1 MRRRQFLGV
10 LSGAAVAWPLVARG
24 QQQAPVVGFL
34 GTQDAAGWNGYVN
47 AFRQGL
53 ADLGFED
60 GRNVRIEFRWADGQS
75 NRLPALTSDLVHA
88 QASVIVPSVGS
99 VAIRAARSASPTTP
113 IVFVLGGDPVKL
125 GFVSSL
131 NRPDGNMTGVSFL
144 LNILAAKR
152 IALLHELVPGAAAIG
167 LLVNPDNP
175 NTEADTKDALEAAKQ
190 FGQQTH
196 VVNARSERDFDSAFT
211 SFSERRAGALFVASD
226 PLFVGRR
233 DRLVALAARHALPA
247 IYDRREIADA
257 GGLVSYG
264 ASFADAHRQAG
275 IYVGRILKGAATSD
289 LPVVQATKFQL
300 VINLK
305 TAKALNLAISA
316 TMLALA
322 DEVIE

>member
-1 MRRRQFLGV
+1 MNRRSFITLVG
-10 LSGAAVAWPLVARG
+10 GAAAWPVGARA
-24 QQQAPVVGFL
+24 QQTTIPVVGFL
-34 GTQDAAGWNGYVN
+34 GAQDAAGWDGYVA

-53 ADLGFED
+53 ADAGFED
-60 GRNVRIEFRWADGQS
+60 GRNVKIEFRWAEGQA
-75 NRLPALTSDLVHA
+75 NRLPALASDLVRA
-88 QASVIVPSVGS
+88 QASVLVPSVGS
-99 VAIRAARSASPTTP
+99 TTILAARSANPTIP

-131 NRPDGNMTGVSFL
+131 NRPDGNMTGVSFM

-175 NTEADTKDALEAAKQ
+175 NAEADTKAALEAAKQ
-190 FGQQTH
+190 FGQKTH
-196 VVNARSERDFDSAFT
+196 VMHVRSERDFDSAFA
-211 SFSERRAGALFVASD
+211 SLSEWRVGALFVASD

-233 DRLVALAARHALPA
+233 DRLVALAARHTLPT

-257 GGLVSYG
+257 GGLASYG

-275 IYVGRILKGAATSD
+275 IYVGRILKGAVTSD
-289 LPVVQATKFQL
+289 LPVFQATKFQL